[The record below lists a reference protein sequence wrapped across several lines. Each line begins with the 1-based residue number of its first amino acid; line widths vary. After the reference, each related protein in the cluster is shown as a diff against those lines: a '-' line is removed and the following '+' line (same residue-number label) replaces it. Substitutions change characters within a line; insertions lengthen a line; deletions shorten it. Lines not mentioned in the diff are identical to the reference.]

1 MFSKSVFPFL
11 GVVIGG
17 VVGGIGG
24 AIAGFF
30 IAAVLHGIIRG
41 LFMRAAINENKSD
54 LDTLVSKAES
64 DPEIAAKIHQL
75 AALKRME
82 NVHSLYESGQAMS
95 SLPADEQQAYVIMLD
110 FMQKNSAASGELDQ
124 FNEFLNMVKT
134 IHFKGNSI
142 LGSYLRQVS

>member
-17 VVGGIGG
+17 VTGGIGG

-30 IAAVLHGIIRG
+30 IAAILHGIIRG
-41 LFMRAAINENKSD
+41 LFMRAAINEKKSD
-54 LDTLVSKAES
+54 LDTLVSKAEN

-82 NVHSLYESGQAMS
+82 NIYNLYESGGAMS
-95 SLPADEQQAYVIMLD
+95 PISVEEQQAYVVMLD
-110 FMQKNSAASGELDQ
+110 FMQNNSSQNEDEDQ
-124 FNEFLNMVKT
+124 FEHFLSMVKT
-134 IHFKGNSI
+134 VHFKGNSV
-142 LGSYLRQVS
+142 LGSYLRQVN